1 MADYRDTGV
10 FNIDGQWAT
19 SIRYQALV
27 KDARVSE
34 IDLTFMNGRSRVG
47 TYRGEREQALALL
60 GEHNLAAIE
69 SGAGEHDQSLKGQLR
84 GARLHYRAVT
94 LAKPAAQPESQSATD
109 VPENAIERGSLER
122 GIDGGEQSR
131 LGATASIPAFA
142 TPASGE
148 AATDPRASQRQN
160 PYPIPAELERRF
172 IRVEHRFYFPDRSLA
187 FVDRGTR
194 LSAETENI
202 EVIRSLIEIAQTRGW
217 EAIRVTGTDTF
228 RRQVW
233 HEAARRGMAV
243 RGYVPSDVE
252 RAQLAR
258 ERAERSE
265 AAPAPQPDGGAVEQA
280 PLRPDGHSPA
290 ADPSALGSNT
300 GPPRRGDDIQAA
312 TGAGSTAPSDVI
324 FGTLIETG
332 EAPFRFQAHA
342 DPSPYLRIATDKG
355 ERVLWGIDFPRAL
368 AQAQTQPQPG
378 DAVGVQYLGQRAVT
392 LKVPVKDRDGSV
404 KSYEQIST
412 HRNTWAVEKPAY
424 FEARAARVEAL
435 RNPATARE
443 ALLASHPELA
453 AAITW
458 LHLAE
463 QLAAKSIA
471 DPHDQERFVS
481 MVREGLAQAIARSQP
496 LAPPKL
502 RVVALRQPERG
513 IDRTPPERAAPSAQ
527 NAMAR

>member
-1 MADYRDTGV
+1 MADYRETGV

-19 SIRYQALV
+19 SIRYEALV

-34 IDLTFMNGRSRVG
+34 IDLTFMNGRSRLG

-94 LAKPAAQPESQSATD
+94 LAKPAAQPASQSATD
-109 VPENAIERGSLER
+109 VPENAIERGSRDR
-122 GIDGGEQSR
+122 GSM
-131 LGATASIPAFA
+131 
-142 TPASGE
+142 
-148 AATDPRASQRQN
+148 RASNRGSARWPRSPPSPRPQAAKLRRTRSHRSRQN
-160 PYPIPAELERRF
+160 PYPIPAGLERRF

-202 EVIRSLIEIAQTRGW
+202 EVIRSLVEIAQMRGW

-243 RGYVPSDVE
+243 RGYVPSDLE

-280 PLRPDGHSPA
+280 PLRPDGLSPA
-290 ADPSALGSNT
+290 AGESMPGSDT
-300 GPPRRGDDIQAA
+300 GPPGRGDDIQAA
-312 TGAGSTAPSDVI
+312 TGAGSTAPPDVI

-332 EAPFRFQAHA
+332 EAPYRFQAHA

-378 DAVGVQYLGQRAVT
+378 DVVGVQYLGQRAVT
-392 LKVPVKDRDGSV
+392 LKVPVKDGDGSV
-404 KSYEQIST
+404 KSYQQIST

-424 FEARAARVEAL
+424 FEARAARVAAL

-463 QLAAKSIA
+463 QLAAKSIS

-481 MVREGLAQAIARSQP
+481 MVREGLAQAISRSQP

-513 IDRTPPERAAPSAQ
+513 KDRTPPERAAPSAQ